1 MTVGSILKLGPLRA
15 AKRSIARAARR
26 GTEGVAGGQQVSGT
40 PAVGAEPLEL
50 SADARLFQAIDRMLE
65 ERSETREE
73 RVKAV
78 KEKLGGERYQVDNRH
93 LARLILEQVE
103 DSRRDY
109 RAAA

>member
-1 MTVGSILKLGPLRA
+1 MTVGSILKLVPLRS
-15 AKRSIARAARR
+15 AKRTIARSARR
-26 GTEGVAGGQQVSGT
+26 VTEGVAGGQQVSGT

-50 SADARLFQAIDRMLE
+50 SADARLFQAIGRMLE
-65 ERSETREE
+65 QMPRTREE
-73 RVKAV
+73 RVNVV
-78 KEKLGGERYQVDNRH
+78 KERMAGERYQVDNRH